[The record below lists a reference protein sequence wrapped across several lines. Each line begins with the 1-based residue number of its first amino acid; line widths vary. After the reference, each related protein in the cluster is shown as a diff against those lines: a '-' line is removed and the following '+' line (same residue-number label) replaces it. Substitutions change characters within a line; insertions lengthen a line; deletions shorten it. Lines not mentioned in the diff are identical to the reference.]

1 MELQIRLENSNK
13 SYTGSGNTQKKFI
26 KQDQVKYPY
35 YIFKKQGN
43 LGRAPTKTQMQAV
56 QLSQEG

>member
-1 MELQIRLENSNK
+1 M
-13 SYTGSGNTQKKFI
+13 SYKGCGKTKKKFI

-43 LGRAPTKTQMQAV
+43 FGRVSTKTQT
-56 QLSQEG
+56 